1 MIPSAPTCNPATP
14 KSEIPYAMQIQ
25 RFSIQLSKSNEAE
38 KIMNLFNNFYK
49 KTTAA
54 TLVKQGLANQA
65 TASSKQIK
73 DCIVLLANGLGETW
87 KSASKEAAAGMV
99 LVALAKNDALKN
111 YLNNS
116 GWDLVLNFV
125 YSNPKIAK
133 AISPRTMGEIF
144 SYQASAPRAMLAAI

>member
-1 MIPSAPTCNPATP
+1 
-14 KSEIPYAMQIQ
+14 MQIQ
-25 RFSIQLSKSNEAE
+25 RFSIQISKSNEAE
-38 KIMNLFNNFYK
+38 KVMNLFNNFYK

-54 TLVKQGLANQA
+54 TLVQQGLANQA

-73 DCIVLLANGLGETW
+73 DCIVLLANGLGESW

-111 YLNNS
+111 YLNNN
-116 GWDLVLNFV
+116 GWNLVLNFV
-125 YSNPKIAK
+125 HSNPKIAK

-144 SYQASAPRAMLAAI
+144 SYQASAPQAMLAAI

>member
-1 MIPSAPTCNPATP
+1 
-14 KSEIPYAMQIQ
+14 
-25 RFSIQLSKSNEAE
+25 
-38 KIMNLFNNFYK
+38 MNLFNNFYK

-54 TLVKQGLANQA
+54 MLVKEGLADEA

-87 KSASKEAAAGMV
+87 KTASKEAAAGMV

-111 YLNNS
+111 YLNNN
-116 GWDLVLNFV
+116 GWNLVLTFV
-125 YSNPKIAK
+125 HANPKIAK

-144 SYQASAPRAMLAAI
+144 SYQASAPQAMLAAI

>member
-1 MIPSAPTCNPATP
+1 M
-14 KSEIPYAMQIQ
+14 K
-25 RFSIQLSKSNEAE
+25 
-38 KIMNLFNNFYK
+38 LFNNFYK

-54 TLVKQGLANQA
+54 SLVKNGLANEQ

-99 LVALAKNDALKN
+99 LVALAKNVGLQN
-111 YLNNS
+111 YLNID
-116 GWDLVLNFV
+116 GWNRVLSFV
-125 YSNPKIAK
+125 HSNPKIAK

-144 SYQASAPRAMLAAI
+144 SYQSSSPHAMLVGV

>member
-1 MIPSAPTCNPATP
+1 
-14 KSEIPYAMQIQ
+14 
-25 RFSIQLSKSNEAE
+25 
-38 KIMNLFNNFYK
+38 MNLFNNFYK

-54 TLVKQGLANQA
+54 TLVRQGLANGA

-73 DCIVLLANGLGETW
+73 DCIVLLANGLGENW

-99 LVALAKNDALKN
+99 LVVLAKNDALKN
-111 YLNNS
+111 CLNNN
-116 GWDLVLNFV
+116 GWNLVLNFV

-144 SYQASAPRAMLAAI
+144 SYQASAPQAMLTAN

>member
-1 MIPSAPTCNPATP
+1 
-14 KSEIPYAMQIQ
+14 
-25 RFSIQLSKSNEAE
+25 
-38 KIMNLFNNFYK
+38 MNLFNNFYK

-54 TLVKQGLANQA
+54 TLVKQGLANDV

-111 YLNNS
+111 YLNHN
-116 GWDLVLNFV
+116 GWNLVLTFV
-125 YSNPKIAK
+125 HANPKIAK

-144 SYQASAPRAMLAAI
+144 SYQALAPQAMLATI